1 MVCGVATRDFS
12 TLEKQKIFV
21 TFLYEL
27 DRSSWS
33 KFQRSFEDYL
43 KKFEALLQ
51 AVLYDLQSE
60 IVVFGDDPRIGD
72 LCSKFPQCF
81 YVSKPLKSWN
91 VYNTLPRIQQNLDT
105 KRGRFKVPEFFS
117 QEYICLQL
125 IKFEAVQLVCKK
137 ESHENIIWIDA
148 GLHSHLL
155 PADWTI
161 KWKSPDKIHAL
172 QIGPMPWWER
182 WVLETP
188 TVSIAGT
195 CWGGSQR
202 AMSLLCTRV
211 LNLHE
216 ESLQKGQVGND
227 QQYLSILFKRYPQDF
242 LVKRSFTNFGLHSSQ
257 NFNHVVDSVLDESYP
272 ENVRNYFLLFLPF
285 LLLGSFLLLLFFFP
299 SPPISAFA
307 SSKNLL

>member
-1 MVCGVATRDFS
+1 MVCGVATRAFS
-12 TLEKQKIFV
+12 SLEKQKIFV

-33 KFQRSFEDYL
+33 KFQRSFTDYL

-51 AVLYDLQSE
+51 ALLYDLKSE
-60 IVVFGDDPRIGD
+60 IVVFGDDPRVED
-72 LCSKFPQCF
+72 LCSKFPRCF
-81 YVSKPLKSWN
+81 YYSKPLKSWN
-91 VYNTLPRIQQNLDT
+91 VYTTLSRIQKNLDT

-117 QEYICLQL
+117 EDYICLQL

-137 ESHENIIWIDA
+137 EHDNIIWIDA

-155 PADWTI
+155 PNDWTI
-161 KWKSPDKIHAL
+161 KWKSPHKIHAL

-188 TVSIAGT
+188 TVCIAGT

-216 ESLQKGQVGND
+216 ECLQKGLVGND
-227 QQYLSILFKRYPQDF
+227 QQYLSIVFNRYPQEF
-242 LVKRSFTNFGLHSSQ
+242 LVKRSFTDFGIYSSQ
-257 NFNHVVDSVLDESYP
+257 NFNHVVDSVLNESYP
-272 ENVRNYFLLFLPF
+272 ENVRNYFLLFLP
-285 LLLGSFLLLLFFFP
+285 LLLGSFLLLLFFFS
-299 SPPISAFA
+299 SPPNSAFA
-307 SSKNLL
+307 SSKYLL